1 MRFFAALFVM
11 ALSLTAVPE
20 QAASADGPPSLSNNP
35 FARPPSEAIPI
46 QRESR
51 DGGDETP
58 STLPLLATMVSRVNR
73 LANVGGRILK
83 PGDDYRGYRLSA
95 IYEDRAVF
103 ERDGQSTT
111 VYVKS
116 QETEGR
122 DGDRSRNPERE
133 R

>member
-11 ALSLTAVPE
+11 VLLLTAAPE

-35 FARPPSEAIPI
+35 FARPPSETIPVP
-46 QRESR
+46 REIR

-58 STLPLLATMVSRVNR
+58 STLPLHATMVGRVNR

-111 VYVKS
+111 VYVKPL
-116 QETEGR
+116 ETEGR
-122 DGDRSRNPERE
+122 DGDRSGNPERQ

>member
-46 QRESR
+46 QREIR

-58 STLPLLATMVSRVNR
+58 AALPLLATMVSRVNR

-83 PGDDYRGYRLSA
+83 PGDDYRGYRLVLVH
-95 IYEDRAVF
+95 EQFAVF
-103 ERDGQSTT
+103 ERDGNSTT
-111 VYVKS
+111 VYVKPLLA
-116 QETEGR
+116 E
-122 DGDRSRNPERE
+122 DDD
-133 R
+133 